1 MSIATLHAW
10 TEDSFAGG
18 GSATGRVEHE
28 GDTATWLAGT
38 LVASSVQGHG
48 LLPLQ
53 ELWVHQ
59 NFFFSSLL

>member
-28 GDTATWLAGT
+28 GGAAAWLVGT
-38 LVASSVQGHG
+38 LAVPSVQGPG
-48 LLPLQ
+48 LPPLQ
-53 ELWVHQ
+53 DL
-59 NFFFSSLL
+59 